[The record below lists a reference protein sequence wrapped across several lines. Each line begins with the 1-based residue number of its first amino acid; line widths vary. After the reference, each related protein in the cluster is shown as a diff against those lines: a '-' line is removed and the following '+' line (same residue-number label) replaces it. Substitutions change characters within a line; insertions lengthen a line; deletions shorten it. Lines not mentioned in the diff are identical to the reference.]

1 MEKLM
6 VLSAV
11 SEKKQREI
19 KRQDGS
25 VKMLAYREVTM
36 TDGVDTIHGETSESL
51 TAQIDSDNPAIKIRM
66 IEGHLYNVRFNIRT
80 ATYEKDGKKSL
91 FVLPGAD
98 KAVYLSARNLERA
111 NVMAASA
118 LNTYRVL
125 DADVLVLTESALGV
139 VGDNLNK

>member
-25 VKMLAYREVTM
+25 LKMLAYREVTM

-80 ATYEKDGKKSL
+80 ATYEKDGKKST
-91 FVLPGAD
+91 FVGISIHQL
-98 KAVYLSARNLERA
+98 YLI
-111 NVMAASA
+111 V
-118 LNTYRVL
+118 
-125 DADVLVLTESALGV
+125 
-139 VGDNLNK
+139 

>member
-19 KRQDGS
+19 KRQDGN

-51 TAQIDSDNPAIKIRM
+51 TAQIDSDNPAIKVRM
-66 IEGHLYNVRFNIRT
+66 LEGHLYNVRFNIRT
-80 ATYEKDGKKSL
+80 TVYEKDGKKSS
-91 FVLPGAD
+91 FVGISIHQL
-98 KAVYLSARNLERA
+98 YLI
-111 NVMAASA
+111 V
-118 LNTYRVL
+118 
-125 DADVLVLTESALGV
+125 
-139 VGDNLNK
+139 

>member
-25 VKMLAYREVTM
+25 VKMLAYRELTF

-51 TAQIDSDNPAIKIRM
+51 TAQIDSENQAIKIPM
-66 IEGHLYNVRFNIRT
+66 LEGHFYNVRFNIRT
-80 ATYEKDGKKSL
+80 ATYEKDGKKNA
-91 FVLPGAD
+91 FVSVNIHQ
-98 KAVYLSARNLERA
+98 VYLI
-111 NVMAASA
+111 V
-118 LNTYRVL
+118 
-125 DADVLVLTESALGV
+125 
-139 VGDNLNK
+139 